1 MIENVIQT
9 QRALLVWQSPLDQH
23 GSYDRIPVAEIVD
36 HGGVVSFRY
45 FEEDRLNVAKDQG
58 FKGYPGLP
66 FATANGD
73 STSMDVLIRRLPPKQ
88 RDDFGEILERFGLPA
103 NGAYSDLSLLA
114 YTGARLTSDTFSIC
128 ETFDGFEPPFTYLF
142 DVAGYRHNRR
152 ESGEIESGDP
162 VRFVR
167 ERNNSAD
174 ANAVR
179 IDRADG
185 SKVGYV
191 NRLQAE
197 KVGEWLDEGAINAS
211 VLRINGRVH
220 YPRMFVLAEI
230 LDSRGSVK
238 A

>member
-9 QRALLVWQSPLDQH
+9 QRALLVWQSPLDQR
-23 GSYDRIPVAEIVD
+23 GRRDRIPVAEIMD
-36 HGGVVSFRY
+36 RDGVVSFRY
-45 FEEDRLNVAKDQG
+45 LEEDRLNAAKDQG

-66 FATANGD
+66 FGTENGD

-103 NGAYSDLSLLA
+103 DGAYSDLSLLA
-114 YTGARLTSDTFSIC
+114 YTGARMTSDSFSVC

-142 DVAGYRHNRR
+142 DVAGYRHNHR
-152 ESGEIESGDP
+152 ESGEVENGDP

-167 ERNNSAD
+167 ERNNPVD

-197 KVGEWLDEGAINAS
+197 KVGEWLDEGAINAT
-211 VLRINGRVH
+211 VLRVNGRIQ

-230 LDSRGSVK
+230 SGARESEK

>member
-1 MIENVIQT
+1 MIENPIQT
-9 QRALLVWQSPLDQH
+9 RRALLVWQTPLDQG
-23 GSYDRIPVAEIVD
+23 GSRNRRAVAELVQQEKF
-36 HGGVVSFRY
+36 VSFRY
-45 FEEDRLNVAKDQG
+45 FNGERIGEAHEAG
-58 FKGYPGLP
+58 FRNYPGLP
-66 FATANGD
+66 IAAD
-73 STSMDVLIRRLPPKQ
+73 YLDEIAMEVLIHRLPP
-88 RDDFGEILERFGLPA
+88 RNRGDFNQILKNYGLPED
-103 NGAYSDLSLLA
+103 GKYTDLSLLA

-128 ETFDGFEPPFTYLF
+128 ETFEGFAPPFSYVF
-142 DVAGYRHNRR
+142 DVAGYRRNRR
-152 ESGEIESGDP
+152 ETGEVENGDP

-167 ERNNSAD
+167 ERDNPVD

-197 KVGEWLDEGAINAS
+197 KVGEWLDEGAVNAT
-211 VLRINGRVH
+211 VLRINGRVQ

-230 LDSRGSVK
+230 SDSRESEK

>member
-9 QRALLVWQSPLDQH
+9 QRALLVWQSPLDQR
-23 GSYDRIPVAEIVD
+23 GRRDRIPVAEIVD
-36 HGGVVSFRY
+36 RDGVVSFRY
-45 FEEDRLNVAKDQG
+45 FEEDRLHVAKGQG

-66 FATANGD
+66 FGTENGD

-103 NGAYSDLSLLA
+103 DGAYSDLSLLA
-114 YTGARLTSDTFSIC
+114 YTGARLTSDSFSVC

-152 ESGEIESGDP
+152 DSGEVENGDP
-162 VRFVR
+162 VLFAR
-167 ERNNSAD
+167 EPRNRWD
-174 ANAVR
+174 EDAVR
-179 IDRADG
+179 INRADG

-197 KVGEWLDEGAINAS
+197 KVGEWLDEGPINAT
-211 VLRINGRVH
+211 VLRINGRIQ

-230 LDSRGSVK
+230 SGARESEK